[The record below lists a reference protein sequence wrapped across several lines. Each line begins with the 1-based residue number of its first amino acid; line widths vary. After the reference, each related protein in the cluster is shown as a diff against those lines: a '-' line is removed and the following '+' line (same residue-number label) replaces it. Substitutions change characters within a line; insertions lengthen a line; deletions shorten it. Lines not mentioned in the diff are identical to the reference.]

1 MTGGTEKRTKIYR
14 RGIAEA
20 ATELHALREDPSNLA
35 RLLQLQAYL
44 VARLRQSQRFIEKRR
59 ADLVALRRARS
70 LGRPSK
76 QVAEAL
82 KILISDYDADIKCE
96 QSRQQAW
103 RCFGDGVANIY
114 QSQHSL
120 KQLYFNTEDGTI
132 KPHAGSFLGKD
143 GFKLEWE
150 VLKSAVESSVPCVLA
165 DLTNVIRH
173 GDVCLL
179 GRAEPFV
186 LEVKSGTKSARAFRQ
201 VADNKKV
208 HDFFENDFAPA
219 LRGMRNV
226 TRVALKH
233 EELKHLASLNS
244 CIDKALAA
252 GFAMIEPEPGL
263 RYIAICHEALEG
275 GWHEL
280 LPTGSSNMVYSLTC
294 EEPWHTSYPYTLS
307 LRTEDVAKFV
317 CGELHLVV
325 VVSAERIKEKFAE
338 LDLVA
343 TMVMDG
349 VHAVQLNFQ
358 TEHGEACFFIIEL
371 KFARIATE
379 FLSVD
384 QFVQNTENMCRQGP
398 SGDALTAGPTELTEY
413 ESALMDY
420 SKRTRD
426 FYS

>member
-1 MTGGTEKRTKIYR
+1 MAGEAEKRTKMYR

-20 ATELHALREDPSNLA
+20 AIELHALREDASNLA

-44 VARLRQSQRFIEKRR
+44 IARLRQSQRFIEKRR

-70 LGRPSK
+70 LGRPPK
-76 QVAEAL
+76 QVAKAL
-82 KILISDYDADIKCE
+82 KLLISDYDADIKRE
-96 QSRQQAW
+96 RGRQQAW
-103 RCFGDGVANIY
+103 RCFGDGIANIY

-132 KPHAGSFLGKD
+132 KPHAGPFLGKD
-143 GFKLEWE
+143 GFRLEWE
-150 VLKSAVESSVPCVLA
+150 VLKSAVASSVPCVLA

-179 GRAEPFV
+179 GGAEPLV
-186 LEVKSGTKSARAFRQ
+186 LEVKSGSKNARAFRQ
-201 VADNKKV
+201 IAENRKV

-233 EELKHLASLNS
+233 DELKHLASLNS
-244 CIDKALAA
+244 CIDRALAV
-252 GFAMIEPEPGL
+252 GSAMVEPEPGL
-263 RYIAICHEALEG
+263 RYIAICQDGLEE
-275 GWHEL
+275 GWHDL
-280 LPTGSSNMVYSLTC
+280 LPIGSDNMVYFLTC
-294 EEPWHTSYPYTLS
+294 EDPWHTSYPYTLS
-307 LRTEDVAKFV
+307 LRTEDVAKFI
-317 CGELHLVV
+317 CGELLLLVV
-325 VVSAERIKEKFAE
+325 ISAERIKEKFAE
-338 LDLVA
+338 LDLAA

-349 VHAVQLNFQ
+349 VHAVQLNFR
-358 TEHGEACFFIIEL
+358 TEHGEACFFVSEL
-371 KFARIATE
+371 NFGRIAAE

-384 QFVQNTENMCRQGP
+384 HFVKNTENMCRQEP
-398 SGDALTAGPTELTEY
+398 SGDALVTGSTELTGY

-420 SKRTRD
+420 SKTTRD